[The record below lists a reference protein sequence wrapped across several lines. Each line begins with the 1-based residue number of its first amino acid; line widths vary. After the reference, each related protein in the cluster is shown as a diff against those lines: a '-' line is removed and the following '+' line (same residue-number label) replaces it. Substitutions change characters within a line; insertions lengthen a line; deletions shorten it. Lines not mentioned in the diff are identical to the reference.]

1 MCGIAGFV
9 GPENPKLLKSMLG
22 SLKHRGPDD
31 EASVEFSNLS
41 LGYRRLAVIDLETGN
56 QPFFNEDKSLCL
68 FYNGEIYNFKS
79 LRQKLSSHQFKTQSD
94 GEVIVHGFEEWG
106 EEVFEK
112 LKGMFAVALYDLK
125 SKELFLVR
133 DHLGIK
139 PLYYHFDRPNQRLLF
154 ASEIK
159 ALLQD
164 SRVSRTPNQKIIY
177 QYLAYRV
184 HDHSQETFFEGIEKL
199 LPGEMM
205 KVGFS
210 GGDGLEIKKKK
221 FWSVSFDGGDAINS
235 VYTKEE
241 MIERFRELLEK
252 SVRLRLV
259 SDVPVGVCLSGGLDS
274 STISL
279 LIDELAEGTQKTFSA
294 VFPGQKNDEREFIDE
309 VNQKTSAQPHFVY
322 PQSSGLFAELED
334 LVRVQ
339 EEPFISSGPYAQYCV
354 MREASREVKV
364 LLDGQGGDELL
375 AGYDPYFFVYLRNLL
390 QDKRLV
396 LLARE
401 FLAVRG
407 LLSKF
412 VGQRWRQQATTSAV
426 SLLRPEFRGRRNSEL
441 PCPPLACARGA
452 GRREFAPSG
461 SNLKQRLYEDV
472 FKYSL
477 PALLRYEDKN
487 SSAFSLESRVPFLDP
502 DLVEFIFG
510 LPEDLIIK
518 NGVNKYILR
527 QAMKDK
533 LPSKIYQRKW
543 KVGFTTPEEVWFR
556 RKEDKVWEIFR
567 SASFRSRPY
576 WDAEKVVKAFERF
589 LQKGEGDSMLF
600 WRFLN
605 TEIWLRVFIDSR
617 R

>member
-1 MCGIAGFV
+1 
-9 GPENPKLLKSMLG
+9 MLG

-31 EASVEFSNLS
+31 EALVEFGNLS

-68 FYNGEIYNFKS
+68 FYNGEIYNFRS

-106 EEVFEK
+106 EGVFEK

-125 SKELFLVR
+125 NKELFLVR

-154 ASEIK
+154 ASEIR

-164 SRVSRTPNQKIIY
+164 SRVSRTPNQRIIY
-177 QYLAYRV
+177 QYLAHRV
-184 HDHSQETFFEGIEKL
+184 HDHSQETFFEEVKKL

-205 KVGFS
+205 KIDLAA
-210 GGDGLEIKKKK
+210 DGLQINKKK
-221 FWSVSFDGGDAINS
+221 FWSLSSMVETPRRGVSTEQVA
-235 VYTKEE
+235 EE
-241 MIERFRELLEK
+241 FRHLLQE

-279 LIDELAEGTQKTFSA
+279 LIDDLACLPAGRLGGPQKTFSA

-322 PQSSGLFAELED
+322 PQSQGLFAELED

-375 AGYDPYFFVYLRNLL
+375 AGYDPYFFVYLKNLL
-390 QDKRLV
+390 QDKNLI
-396 LLARE
+396 LLAQE
-401 FLAVRG
+401 LLAVRG

-412 VGQRWRQQATTSAV
+412 VGQRWRQQAATGAV
-426 SLLRPEFRGRRNSEL
+426 FLLRPEFRGKRNSEL
-441 PCPPLACARGA
+441 QL
-452 GRREFAPSG
+452 APSS

-556 RKEDKVWEIFR
+556 REEDKVWEIFR
-567 SASFRSRPY
+567 SAGFRSRPY
-576 WDAEKVVKAFERF
+576 WDAEKVGHAFERF

-605 TEIWLRVFIDSR
+605 TEVWLRVFMD
-617 R
+617 